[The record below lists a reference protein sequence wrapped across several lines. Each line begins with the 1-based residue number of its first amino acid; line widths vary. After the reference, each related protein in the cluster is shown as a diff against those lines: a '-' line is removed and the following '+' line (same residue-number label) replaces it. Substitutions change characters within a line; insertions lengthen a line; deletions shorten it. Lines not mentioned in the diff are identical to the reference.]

1 MGDLETVLEERREEL
16 LRRWSEAL
24 HRSLPRAAPGEPP
37 SPSELFELLHGLT
50 RALGEHPASAG
61 PPTASP
67 WLSRG
72 DPLPLALAVYES
84 LGEAVTDL
92 LQEEGGVL
100 SPGEARVLT
109 RFITSGLAAAGAPRE
124 SSRVTEGRL
133 RPEALTPFDA
143 HIEREWQRLLA
154 SEKAARQEAEEA
166 NRLKDEFLATVS
178 HELRTPLTAMLGWV
192 QVLRNGN
199 LPPEKRERALET
211 VERNARAQGQL
222 IEDLLDVSRIMS
234 GKLKLDVGPVE
245 MGHVVEQ
252 ALESVRPAADAKGL
266 RLQTALDSTGHVMGD
281 ARRLQQVVWN
291 LLSNA
296 VKFTPKGG
304 RVQVFVERRDSAVEI
319 TVADTGPGIAPEF
332 LPHVFERFR
341 RAEGALTRRAGGLG
355 LGLSIVKQ
363 LVEMHGGT
371 VAAFSEGVDQ
381 GATFTVR
388 LPLSVAMR
396 REATLPPSL
405 RRAHPGIPCPPELTG
420 LRVLVVDD
428 EHDTRELL
436 RTLLEECHAQVS
448 TAASVAEGLE
458 RLKEELPDVLV
469 SDIGMPGEDGFTLIS
484 RVRALPPKDGG
495 RTPAVALTAYARVE
509 DRTRVLLAG
518 FHSHVPKPVE
528 PVELLVVL
536 ASLSGRF
543 GAVRG

>member
-1 MGDLETVLEERREEL
+1 MGELATLLEERREEL

-24 HRSLPRAAPGEPP
+24 HRSPPHPPPGALP
-37 SPSELFELLHGLT
+37 SPSELSELFHGLT
-50 RALGEHPASAG
+50 HALGEHPASAG
-61 PPTASP
+61 AQAPPA

-72 DPLPLALAVYES
+72 DAPLALAVYES
-84 LGEAVTDL
+84 LGEVVTSL

-100 SPGEARVLT
+100 TPGEGRVLT
-109 RFITSGLAAAGAPRE
+109 RFITSGISAAVAP
-124 SSRVTEGRL
+124 
-133 RPEALTPFDA
+133 
-143 HIEREWQRLLA
+143 REWQRLLA

-245 MGHVVEQ
+245 VSDVVEQ

-281 ARRLQQVVWN
+281 AHRLQQVVWN

-341 RAEGALTRRAGGLG
+341 QAEGPLTRRAGGLG
-355 LGLSIVKQ
+355 LGLTIVKQ

-371 VAAFSEGVDQ
+371 VAAFSEGVGR

-405 RRAHPGIPCPPELTG
+405 QRAYPEISCPPELTG

-458 RLKEELPDVLV
+458 RLKQERPDVLI
-469 SDIGMPGEDGFTLIS
+469 SDIGMPGEDGFSLIS
-484 RVRALPPKDGG
+484 RVRALPPKEGG

-543 GAVRG
+543 GAVRS

>member
-1 MGDLETVLEERREEL
+1 MGDLPTVLEERREEL

-24 HRSLPRAAPGEPP
+24 HRSLPRAAPGELP

-50 RALGEHPASAG
+50 RALGEHPSSAS
-61 PPTASP
+61 PPAAFP

-72 DPLPLALAVYES
+72 DPLLLALAVYES
-84 LGEAVTDL
+84 LGEAVTDV

-109 RFITSGLAAAGAPRE
+109 RFITSGIAAAGAPRE
-124 SSRVTEGRL
+124 PSRVTEGRL
-133 RPEALTPFDA
+133 LPESLTPLDA

-245 MGHVVEQ
+245 VGHVVEQ

-281 ARRLQQVVWN
+281 AHRLQQVVWN

-319 TVADTGPGIAPEF
+319 TVADTGRGIAPEF
-332 LPHVFERFR
+332 LPHVFEHFR
-341 RAEGALTRRAGGLG
+341 QAEGLLTRRAGGLG

-371 VAAFSEGVDQ
+371 VAAFSEGVGQ

-388 LPLSVAMR
+388 LPLSAAMR

-405 RRAHPGIPCPPELTG
+405 QHAHPGIPCPPELTG

-428 EHDTRELL
+428 EQDTRELL
-436 RTLLEECHAQVS
+436 RTLLEECHAEVS

-458 RLKEELPDVLV
+458 RLKQELPDVLI
-469 SDIGMPGEDGFTLIS
+469 SDIGMPGEDGFHLIS
-484 RVRALPPKDGG
+484 RVRALPPKEGG

-509 DRTRVLLAG
+509 DRTRALLAG